1 MFEMNETAWNEFLK
15 RIKEEYKSLKEELED
30 SGDSDIQEIIHH
42 DITSIRDEYEMM
54 SQKYS
59 AYGIEN
65 ILTFDELM
73 KGV

>member
-1 MFEMNETAWNEFLK
+1 MNETAWNEFLK
-15 RIKEEYKSLKEELED
+15 RTKEEYKSLKEELED
-30 SGDSDIQEIIHH
+30 PDTKDYNDVIQDDLE
-42 DITSIRDEYEMM
+42 SLRDEYEMM